1 LAQPAIPS
9 STIGLTSTIP
19 VEIVFAAG
27 LIPVDLNNVFVGS
40 VRPEKLLTQAE
51 SAGFAPNICAW
62 IKGIYAT
69 VINHKVKRVIAV
81 TGGDCSNTVALA
93 EVLARRGVEI
103 IPFDYPPDQDRDL
116 LMAQMEK
123 LRRALSVTWPDI
135 QAAKKRLDGIRTK
148 LRELDRL
155 TFEENVISGF
165 ENHLFLVSSSD
176 FKSDPDQFEQ
186 ELDEFLRKAEQR
198 ERRKEA
204 VRLGFLGVP
213 PIFNDLYDR
222 IESLGG
228 RVVFN
233 EIQRQFSMPYGDED
247 IVEQYLH
254 YTYPYDMRGRI
265 EDIKKA
271 VKERNLDGL
280 IHYTQTFCFRQIY
293 DIILKESI
301 SIPILT
307 LEGDRPGGIDGRTA
321 IRIETFIEILK
332 SRETTQPLYDR

>member
-1 LAQPAIPS
+1 MAQPTKPS
-9 STIGLTSTIP
+9 SVIGLTSTIP

-27 LIPVDLNNVFVGS
+27 LKPVDLNNVFVNS
-40 VRPEKLLTQAE
+40 DRPEKLITQAE

-69 VINHKVKRVIAV
+69 VINQDVKRVIAV

-93 EVLARRGVEI
+93 EVLTRRGVQI
-103 IPFDYPPDQDRDL
+103 IPFDYPPDQDRDF

-123 LRRALSVTWPDI
+123 LRRGLGATWSDI
-135 QAAKKRLDGIRTK
+135 RAAKGRLDGIRKK
-148 LRELDRL
+148 LGELDRL
-155 TFEENVISGF
+155 TFQENVVTGF

-176 FKSDPDQFEQ
+176 FKSDPDRFERD
-186 ELDEFLRKAEQR
+186 LDEFLRGVEQR
-198 ERRKEA
+198 ERIKEE

-222 IESLGG
+222 IESFGG

-247 IVEQYLH
+247 MVGQYLR
-254 YTYPYDMRGRI
+254 YTYPYSMKGRI
-265 EDIKKA
+265 EDIKRAIRK
-271 VKERNLDGL
+271 RNLDGL

-293 DIILKESI
+293 DIILRESI
-301 SIPILT
+301 SVPILT
-307 LEGDRPGGIDGRTA
+307 LEGDRPGGIDSRSA
-321 IRIETFIEILK
+321 IRIETFIEMLK
-332 SRETTQPLYDR
+332 EKGKG

>member
-1 LAQPAIPS
+1 MALPTSSS

-27 LIPVDLNNVFVGS
+27 LTPVDLNNIFVGS
-40 VRPEKLLTQAE
+40 DRPEKLITQAE

-69 VINHKVKRVIAV
+69 VINHKVERVIAV

-93 EVLARRGVEI
+93 EVLARKGVEI
-103 IPFDYPPDQDRDL
+103 IPFDYPPDQDRDR

-123 LRRALSVTWPDI
+123 LRRALSAKWPHI

-155 TFEENVISGF
+155 TYEENVVSGF

-176 FKSDPDQFEQ
+176 FKSDPDRFEQ
-186 ELDEFLRKAEQR
+186 ELDEFLRKAENR
-198 ERRKEA
+198 EPRKEE

-233 EIQRQFSMPYGDED
+233 EIQRQFSMPYGEED
-247 IVEQYLH
+247 LVAQYLH
-254 YTYPYDMRGRI
+254 YTYPYTMQGRI
-265 EDIKKA
+265 EDIKRGI
-271 VKERNLDGL
+271 KERRLEGL

-293 DIILKESI
+293 DIILRESI
-301 SIPILT
+301 SVPILT
-307 LEGDRPGGIDGRTA
+307 LEGDRPGEIDSRTA
-321 IRIETFIEILK
+321 VRLETFIEMLK
-332 SRETTQPLYDR
+332 DKGMS